1 MALALSKA
9 TIESQLTTRFGDLF
23 KLTERRFEE
32 TISTGI
38 VEVDTLTNG
47 LPRGAITEIFGP
59 ASSGRTSLMLSALA
73 HATTHEEVCAL
84 IDTSNAFDPQSAAK
98 AGMDL
103 DQLLWLRCD
112 SKLEHAFKAADL
124 ILQGGGFGLVVLDLG
139 DIPAQ
144 QARKIISS
152 WWYRFRRVV
161 ENKPTAFLVIAQDSC
176 VRSCASLSL
185 GVNKTEDTWSAIRV
199 TSTKSKVTP
208 YLNSVNTF
216 PAATA
221 LLQGFKLR
229 AERMRPIVPGP
240 RETCFKTQLV
250 Y

>member
-9 TIESQLTTRFGDLF
+9 TIESQLTTRFGDIF
-23 KLTERRFEE
+23 KLNERHYEE

-38 VEVDTLTNG
+38 VEIDSLTRG
-47 LPRGAITEIFGP
+47 LPRGAITEVYGP

-73 HATTHEEVCAL
+73 QTTTHEEVCAL
-84 IDTSNAFDPQSAAK
+84 IDTNNAFDPLSASK
-98 AGMDL
+98 AGIDL

-112 SKLEHAFKAADL
+112 GKLEHAFKAADL
-124 ILQGGGFGLVVLDLG
+124 ILQGGGFSLVVLDLG
-139 DIPAQ
+139 DIPAP

-161 ENKPTAFLVIAQDSC
+161 ENKPTALLVISQDSC
-176 VRSCASLSL
+176 VRSCASLAL
-185 GVNKTEDTWSAIRV
+185 GVSKVADNWSATHV
-199 TSTKSKVTP
+199 TTNPKAATGFNTKSENS
-208 YLNSVNTF
+208 LN
-216 PAATA
+216 

-229 AERMRPIVPGP
+229 AQRQRPITPGT
-240 RETCFKTQLV
+240 REACFKAQVV